1 MPTTKVD
8 VNKQI
13 EIAVRTGKVSF
24 GIKEALDAAR
34 FSKAKLLI
42 MSSNCPD
49 PQRADILQYAKQSTV
64 PIYNYQGSS
73 IDLGGACLKPFMV
86 AVLAVKE
93 PGDSEILK
101 LVEREK

>member
-1 MPTTKVD
+1 MQAAKID

-24 GIKEALDAAR
+24 GVKEALDAAR
-34 FSKAKLLI
+34 FAKAKLLI
-42 MSSNCPD
+42 VASNCPE
-49 PQRADILQYAKQSTV
+49 PHKLDIFEYAKQSSV

-73 IDLGGACLKPFMV
+73 VDLGGACLKPFLIS
-86 AVLAVKE
+86 VLTVKE

-101 LVEREK
+101 LVER

>member
-1 MPTTKVD
+1 MQTAKVD

-24 GIKEALDAAR
+24 GVKEALDATR

-42 MSSNCPD
+42 MASNCPE
-49 PQRADILQYAKQSTV
+49 PHRRDILHYAKQSSV
-64 PIYNYQGSS
+64 PIYHYAGSS
-73 IDLGGACLKPFMV
+73 LDLGGACSKPFVV
-86 AVLAVKE
+86 AVLTVKE

-101 LVEREK
+101 LAVH